1 MIYEKQKFPFRTLL
15 ILIVVAIIAY
25 WPISFMNSCLKWDM
39 IDVVLPFRYFAGEC
53 WNEGILPLWNPYQQ
67 MGYPI
72 YADMQCPSWYPETI
86 LVGIFSGYTNYTLH
100 FLFIIYLVIGGW
112 GVYNLAK
119 YFGTNEQASLISGI
133 AFILSGFFVG
143 HAQALFALIS
153 AVWIPYILLNY
164 FRFNEEGKIRH
175 VIKAS
180 IFMFLLISNGYQ
192 TFTIILSYVLLA
204 ILFYF
209 LLRELRLMN
218 WRNIGKQ
225 IGLNFLFLVFTLLL
239 SSVSIISIIQMQGLT
254 EIADGISL
262 QSALIN
268 PLTPQSLVSLL
279 IPFATVKNPSF
290 FNTDLSMANIYIG
303 LIMLIFSISFLLRK
317 NKIKYWLIL
326 LLSLF
331 CLLASF
337 GEYLPIRKF
346 LYDYFPLM
354 NLFRFPSYFSYFTQL
369 AFLIFAGLGLS
380 RFLKSPETEKKK
392 LFWISMPILIVLLF
406 SIAWSSFQIEI
417 RDFSFIHISKN
428 FHETLGKSTFWEHVL
443 LHSLIQLVFLSLFIL
458 LIHANHLLKLR
469 LIMLLIVLEM
479 IVSVQLNIFYTGVS
493 HKKPE
498 ALKEHIEQ
506 LPQGFPIPH
515 GEIINQNDGS
525 RVSPPIWR
533 NTGIFHKEIHY
544 NAFSSFW
551 LKSYNELF
559 EKHPNLSKAS
569 LNNELVFMTDQIFP
583 MDSLVDSL
591 ITLTDHKKI
600 FIKDNVDDN
609 KSLPSVDD
617 TAFIT
622 SFSPNRI
629 EIKVNSKS
637 PQFLCLLQSY
647 YPGWTVTVNSETDK
661 INQFN
666 ILYMAVQ
673 IPEGSSTIVFEYK
686 NPFIKASF
694 IFSYSFFALLLI
706 ILGWAWF
713 LKRKSQN
720 G

>member
-1 MIYEKQKFPFRTLL
+1 
-15 ILIVVAIIAY
+15 
-25 WPISFMNSCLKWDM
+25 
-39 IDVVLPFRYFAGEC
+39 
-53 WNEGILPLWNPYQQ
+53 
-67 MGYPI
+67 
-72 YADMQCPSWYPETI
+72 
-86 LVGIFSGYTNYTLH
+86 
-100 FLFIIYLVIGGW
+100 
-112 GVYNLAK
+112 
-119 YFGTNEQASLISGI
+119 
-133 AFILSGFFVG
+133 
-143 HAQALFALIS
+143 
-153 AVWIPYILLNY
+153 
-164 FRFNEEGKIRH
+164 
-175 VIKAS
+175 
-180 IFMFLLISNGYQ
+180 
-192 TFTIILSYVLLA
+192 
-204 ILFYF
+204 
-209 LLRELRLMN
+209 
-218 WRNIGKQ
+218 
-225 IGLNFLFLVFTLLL
+225 
-239 SSVSIISIIQMQGLT
+239 
-254 EIADGISL
+254 
-262 QSALIN
+262 
-268 PLTPQSLVSLL
+268 
-279 IPFATVKNPSF
+279 
-290 FNTDLSMANIYIG
+290 
-303 LIMLIFSISFLLRK
+303 
-317 NKIKYWLIL
+317 
-326 LLSLF
+326 
-331 CLLASF
+331 
-337 GEYLPIRKF
+337 
-346 LYDYFPLM
+346 
-354 NLFRFPSYFSYFTQL
+354 
-369 AFLIFAGLGLS
+369 
-380 RFLKSPETEKKK
+380 
-392 LFWISMPILIVLLF
+392 
-406 SIAWSSFQIEI
+406 
-417 RDFSFIHISKN
+417 
-428 FHETLGKSTFWEHVL
+428 
-443 LHSLIQLVFLSLFIL
+443 
-458 LIHANHLLKLR
+458 
-469 LIMLLIVLEM
+469 M

-569 LNNELVFMTDQIFP
+569 LNNELVFLTDQVFP

-591 ITLTDHKKI
+591 VTLTDHKKI
-600 FIKDNVDDN
+600 FIKDYLDDN
-609 KSLPSVDD
+609 KSQTSDGD